1 MTLKQALMNGQSIDE
16 YTAVAIIDEMADR
29 VLAGE
34 DPESVLEEEGLEQ
47 DYIFDLLES
56 CK

>member
-34 DPESVLEEEGLEQ
+34 DPESVLEEEGLEP

>member
-34 DPESVLEEEGLEQ
+34 DPESVLEEE
-47 DYIFDLLES
+47 
-56 CK
+56 